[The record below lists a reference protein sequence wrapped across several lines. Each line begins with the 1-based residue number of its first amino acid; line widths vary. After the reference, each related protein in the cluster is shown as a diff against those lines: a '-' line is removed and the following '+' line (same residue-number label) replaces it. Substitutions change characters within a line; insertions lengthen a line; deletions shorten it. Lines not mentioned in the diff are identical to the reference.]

1 MTTKVAKPTHRKVTV
16 SLPTE
21 LIDRLDELIPT
32 RQRSRFIA
40 DAIEDRVIVTEQL
53 AVLEET
59 AGAWSDENHPDLDSP
74 EAIERWVRDLRKS
87 WERPL
92 VANDEQSPD

>member
-1 MTTKVAKPTHRKVTV
+1 MTTKVVKPNHRKVTV
-16 SLPTE
+16 SLPVE

-40 DAIEDRVIVTEQL
+40 DAIEERVAVTEQL

-59 AGAWSDENHPDLDSP
+59 AGAWSDKNHPDLDSP

-87 WERPL
+87 WDRPI
-92 VANDEQSPD
+92 VADDE